1 VARACGCRNAWNRN
15 HPTLCDRAPATWQ
28 EGVFGWAA
36 ANYAAG
42 TLDKHDPAQ
51 TVGVLEL
58 GGASSQVTFAPTSA
72 EDIPKD
78 LEQRV
83 TLGGTQFTLYTH
95 SFLGLGQEAAQEALA
110 SAVLRGSASQVGSLF
125 VSTLQTTFSWALCHI
140 ANQANHPSV
149 FAGGSCR

>member
-1 VARACGCRNAWNRN
+1 M
-15 HPTLCDRAPATWQ
+15 
-28 EGVFGWAA
+28 FGWAA

-125 VSTLQTTFSWALCHI
+125 CLLVVSTLQTFFVIKSPTRPTL
-140 ANQANHPSV
+140 ANHPSV